1 MDKINNKQIFKETNL
16 LSVNQINAQIKLI
29 EVWKSLNCDSYPIK
43 WTKRE
48 EVIKRPGLKSVN
60 KPDLVIKGTSFTQS
74 NTFINDAA
82 RVWNNAPQAIKDCK
96 SIGTAKKAIRQYI
109 VTLPI

>member
-1 MDKINNKQIFKETNL
+1 MK
-16 LSVNQINAQIKLI
+16 
-29 EVWKSLNCDSYPIK
+29 
-43 WTKRE
+43 KRE
-48 EVIKRPGLKSVN
+48 EAREMIKRSSGNQKVIWTEKYKKIRN
-60 KPDLVIKGTSFTQS
+60 RIKGTSFTQS

-96 SIGTAKKAIRQYI
+96 SIDTAKKAIRQYI